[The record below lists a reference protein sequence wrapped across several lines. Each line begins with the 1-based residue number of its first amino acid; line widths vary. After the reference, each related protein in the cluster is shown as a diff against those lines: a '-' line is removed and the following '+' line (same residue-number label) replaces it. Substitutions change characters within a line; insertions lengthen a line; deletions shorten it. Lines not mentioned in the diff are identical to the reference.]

1 MINWARQKPRPTF
14 YPEDDMKNYELV
26 IERRQPT
33 CGGQSP
39 VKCEIRSVA
48 TDDPVAYVRTLEPS
62 GELNTETLEN
72 GDICVEHAD
81 PRGYNVKYIFT
92 ED

>member
-1 MINWARQKPRPTF
+1 
-14 YPEDDMKNYELV
+14 MKNYELV

-39 VKCEIRSVA
+39 VKCEIRSVS
-48 TDDPVAYVRTLEPS
+48 TDDPESFVRTLEPN
-62 GELNTETLEN
+62 GKLNFSTADNGDLVYELEN
-72 GDICVEHAD
+72 S
-81 PRGYNVKYIFT
+81 RGFNVKYIFS

>member
-1 MINWARQKPRPTF
+1 MARFEMNIR
-14 YPEDDMKNYELV
+14 ENCIMKNYELI

-39 VKCEIRSVA
+39 VKCDIRNVA
-48 TDDPVAYVRTLEPS
+48 TDDPFEYVRKLEPNGDLQS
-62 GELNTETLEN
+62 YNNEN
-72 GDICVEHAD
+72 GDFVVELED
-81 PRGYNVKYIFT
+81 KRGYNVKYIFT